1 MLATFSYVDF
11 QRQNCAVG
19 EDVEKLK
26 QRLSLLD
33 YLRQQNWA
41 VRAAGHGPEFVGLC
55 PLHPETR
62 PSFYV
67 NARKNL
73 FYCHGCGQGGDLIRF
88 VQLFR
93 HLSFRESLAHLE
105 QQSAPPTDPAAI
117 LEQAATFYQQQLHCY
132 AEALRYLEQRG
143 LRDPALIKEL
153 RIGYAPGGSL
163 RRHLTAQGYSCD
175 LLQRLGLLN
184 SQDHDAFHRRV
195 IFPCCQGGRI
205 VNLYGRSIAAAFAH
219 RFLPGSRGGLYAWES
234 VRQFPTVILVE
245 GLFDFA
251 VLWQMGFRHATC
263 SLGTHLNAEQFQQLC
278 DRPRTVYLTF
288 DVDANGSGQK
298 ATVPIS
304 PGGCSTMKFRLIHQQ
319 TPNSAQSPVRVV
331 EQTTGR
337 GVSWINRYLDREYV
351 RRLANTSLRTYAH
364 NLLHFVRWWE
374 SIHYAG
380 DIREGDLT
388 ESTLLDYVR
397 FQSSQQPR
405 PSPSTIN
412 DRVAVADRAIR
423 NEFPNAPCQ
432 IARGFHQAFL
442 QRKPMGLGRPWAA
455 MSRLRVKVPKRNI
468 VPLSVEEVARF
479 WSSFR
484 TSRDLAIVGLMLL
497 QGLRSAEVLALNRD
511 DALLSEA
518 QLRVPGKG
526 NKFRSLPLA
535 PETVQLLEHYLRLE
549 RPNPCSAALF
559 VSLKGHARG
568 TRMTAAGLRSLFRY
582 HRQATGIQLA
592 NPHRF
597 RHYSVSRTITE

>member
-1 MLATFSYVDF
+1 
-11 QRQNCAVG
+11 
-19 EDVEKLK
+19 
-26 QRLSLLD
+26 
-33 YLRQQNWA
+33 
-41 VRAAGHGPEFVGLC
+41 
-55 PLHPETR
+55 
-62 PSFYV
+62 
-67 NARKNL
+67 
-73 FYCHGCGQGGDLIRF
+73 
-88 VQLFR
+88 
-93 HLSFRESLAHLE
+93 
-105 QQSAPPTDPAAI
+105 
-117 LEQAATFYQQQLHCY
+117 
-132 AEALRYLEQRG
+132 
-143 LRDPALIKEL
+143 
-153 RIGYAPGGSL
+153 
-163 RRHLTAQGYSCD
+163 
-175 LLQRLGLLN
+175 
-184 SQDHDAFHRRV
+184 
-195 IFPCCQGGRI
+195 
-205 VNLYGRSIAAAFAH
+205 
-219 RFLPGSRGGLYAWES
+219 
-234 VRQFPTVILVE
+234 
-245 GLFDFA
+245 
-251 VLWQMGFRHATC
+251 
-263 SLGTHLNAEQFQQLC
+263 
-278 DRPRTVYLTF
+278 
-288 DVDANGSGQK
+288 
-298 ATVPIS
+298 
-304 PGGCSTMKFRLIHQQ
+304 MKFRLIHQQ

-374 SIHYAG
+374 STHYAG

-597 RHYSVSRTITE
+597 RHTFASDMIRAGMSLPALMQLMGHADIQTTLLYVLVTPQDVYLEYARAVAQHVRPLPKVSSCTARDALRSNILWLRSSTARSIPSAWHSVPTPLVTTVGPPEIS